1 MYTMITS
8 KKYSRPDISI
18 EMASSKAEI
27 GSYSSCR
34 HQSALVIGY
43 YWNIYSE
50 LQRIYGVI
58 AREKQQVLSLEIP
71 TIS

>member
-1 MYTMITS
+1 METVSCNYFNVQYKFMLDT
-8 KKYSRPDISI
+8 KG
-18 EMASSKAEI
+18 KAEI

-50 LQRIYGVI
+50 LQRIYGII